1 MGKLN
6 AFIIQLQNQNAIF
19 YPGQPVHGQVYVDLN
34 ADMKMREV
42 RLKFEGYGN
51 VHWSEQHSSGSG
63 KNRHT
68 RTVHYRARE
77 NYFDITVALYGQ
89 SLGHGEKLPSGQHN
103 FPFQF
108 ILPPTLPS
116 SFEHQYGQVRYMLK
130 ATIDKPWKFDH
141 HTKLPFTV
149 VSLLDLNAIPE
160 APRPMQNQVAKTL
173 CCLCCESG
181 PITGVLRVD
190 KTGYVPGEAIYL
202 QGEIQNLSDTECSVE
217 VRLNLNMLFHAT
229 SKTRSVP
236 QEVTKLVLDRSNPG
250 ETQSLSGKRIVIP
263 PVAPS
268 FLAGCSIIDIRYHL
282 ELHVNPSSVSKR
294 LIVPVDI
301 IIGSIPLRSSFHSIM
316 QPQPAIAPHDVNIN
330 VVGQGPGAFPSA
342 PELPPPSY
350 AECVFGKTDMHDE
363 DDNEHTKGQ
372 MSYAPAYPYYNF
384 S

>member
-51 VHWSEQHSSGSG
+51 VHWSERHSSGSG

-141 HTKLPFTV
+141 TTKLPFTV

-160 APRPMQNQVAKTL
+160 AP
-173 CCLCCESG
+173 
-181 PITGVLRVD
+181 
-190 KTGYVPGEAIYL
+190 
-202 QGEIQNLSDTECSVE
+202 
-217 VRLNLNMLFHAT
+217 NMLFHAT